1 MVHDKK
7 NPLTN
12 FVPKVSFNE
21 FLPFATIR
29 VLTDATVLPGAE
41 TGGQKEEICLL
52 LSPFFRGGNGTPL
65 QDPCLENPM
74 DGGAW

>member
-1 MVHDKK
+1 MTRKIH
-7 NPLTN
+7 LTN

-29 VLTDATVLPGAE
+29 VLIDATVLPGAE
-41 TGGQKEEICLL
+41 AGGQKEEICLL
-52 LSPFFRGGNGTPL
+52 LSLFFREGDGIPL
-65 QDPCLENPM
+65 QYFCLENPM